1 MLGGTHLPAALMR
14 LVGEDYNMDSEDDL
28 TVPAAQMG
36 VPILDHMP
44 QKLSQQKTR
53 ILRCLMQGESNKII
67 ARRFDI
73 TEATVKVH
81 IKAILR
87 KISVRN
93 RTQAAIW
100 AQSHLTNTV
109 HGPIANGS
117 RLGSSL

>member
-1 MLGGTHLPAALMR
+1 
-14 LVGEDYNMDSEDDL
+14 
-28 TVPAAQMG
+28 VPAAQTG

-44 QKLSQQKTR
+44 QKLSQQETR
-53 ILRCLMQGESNKII
+53 VLRCLVQGESNKII
-67 ARRFDI
+67 AREFDI
-73 TEATVKVH
+73 AEATVKVH

-109 HGPIANGS
+109 PIANGS
-117 RLGSSL
+117 RLGSGLVDGLGDAVNRSY